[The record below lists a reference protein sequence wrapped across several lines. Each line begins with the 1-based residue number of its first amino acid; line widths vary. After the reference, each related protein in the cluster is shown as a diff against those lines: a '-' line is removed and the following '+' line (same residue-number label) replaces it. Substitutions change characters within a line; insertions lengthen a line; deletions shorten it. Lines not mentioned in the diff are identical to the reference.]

1 MVGPI
6 FTIALVAYGSSAPV
20 VAWVSNRIPIRR
32 VIGGATAA
40 MAISL
45 PFLSLSRGV
54 VQAAIVLCV
63 VSVCHA
69 FMLNPTSAELGNA
82 VDRRGMSCY
91 AAVYAIYNIAYALGQ
106 MGSSAFAS
114 VASSRLTFLQ
124 TLLCVSL
131 ALIGFFSLLVP

>member
-1 MVGPI
+1 MFGLI
-6 FTIALVAYGSSAPV
+6 LTIALVDYGSSAPV
-20 VAWVSNRIPIRR
+20 VAWVSNQIPIRR
-32 VIGGATAA
+32 VIGGTAA

-91 AAVYAIYNIAYALGQ
+91 AA
-106 MGSSAFAS
+106 F
-114 VASSRLTFLQ
+114 
-124 TLLCVSL
+124 
-131 ALIGFFSLLVP
+131 